1 MPIWPGG
8 AKGRQPAPGA
18 SWSPRRPASCKCKL
32 RRSTVS
38 AAIARRFRMYGGRPR
53 LALEEVQKLVMGNA
67 ELVGARSLRSTRVPS
82 QFRESQEDDGR
93 QPSITIGQ
101 LALRGVIS
109 NMRTKLVADA
119 RLRQHPD
126 LRGQPSGA
134 GGGPGRTQP
143 PQLPTGLTLK
153 GQAANQVQQPHR
165 TEPTASDP
173 HRPTDLRQRPSVTFL
188 PLDGKE
194 KVGGDALARPVWRPR
209 R

>member
-1 MPIWPGG
+1 MGTECRSLRHMVLRRHDPGDGRPRRSWRRHRRRRRAGVAGGGCAGDGDGGAGGLAAVPIWPGG

-67 ELVGARSLRSTRVPS
+67 ELVGALSLRSTRVPS

-109 NMRTKLVADA
+109 NMRTK
-119 RLRQHPD
+119 D
-126 LRGQPSGA
+126 L
-134 GGGPGRTQP
+134 
-143 PQLPTGLTLK
+143 
-153 GQAANQVQQPHR
+153 
-165 TEPTASDP
+165 
-173 HRPTDLRQRPSVTFL
+173 
-188 PLDGKE
+188 
-194 KVGGDALARPVWRPR
+194 
-209 R
+209 